1 MIDIKTFRLDGIPS
15 SCYYIPNFVTLEEEQ
30 ALLQNVNKAPK
41 TKWVQLSNRRLQN
54 WGGVPLN
61 KVSITFS
68 HINWL
73 FRRIILL
80 QLRPLFSK
88 APLSIFNLG
97 NDS

>member
-1 MIDIKTFRLDGIPS
+1 MIDIKTFRVDGIPS

-61 KVSITFS
+61 KVNITF
-68 HINWL
+68 
-73 FRRIILL
+73 II
-80 QLRPLFSK
+80 
-88 APLSIFNLG
+88 
-97 NDS
+97 